1 MPTRLTFDGT
11 RTRLLAALA
20 RLADADLEPVLDA
33 VCRDLPDWVDAYG
46 VARDADGIWLWLAPA
61 VPGDAPGMGQAV
73 LDLPPGR
80 YMVEVFDVKAHAWIA
95 KESAAA
101 SPLVI
106 GVPRRSGGVV
116 LRVARSPGT
125 PCAWPA

>member
-1 MPTRLTFDGT
+1 MRTRLTFDET

-20 RLADADLEPVLDA
+20 RLAASGLEPVLDQ
-33 VCRDLPDWVDAYG
+33 VCRDLPDWVNAYG

-61 VPGDAPGMGQAV
+61 VPGDAPGIGQAA

-80 YMVEVFDVKAHAWIA
+80 YMVESFDVKAHAWIA
-95 KESAAA
+95 RESAAA

-106 GVPRRSGGVV
+106 GVPRRSGAVV
-116 LRVARSPGT
+116 LRVARSPDT
-125 PCAWPA
+125 PCARFT